1 MYFMLYYSEYNQYI
15 YCFKAVSQEPKSNFL
30 KLLAQL
36 LIYIFKGS
44 RMAYIKLYQGSFI
57 VVQMMRRHL
66 ENQDIK
72 PIIKDESESARLAGF
87 GVSDIGIQQLFV
99 HESEVP
105 NATKIINVALGQ
117 MRL

>member
-1 MYFMLYYSEYNQYI
+1 
-15 YCFKAVSQEPKSNFL
+15 
-30 KLLAQL
+30 
-36 LIYIFKGS
+36 
-44 RMAYIKLYQGSFI
+44 MAYIKLYQGSFI

-87 GVSDIGIQQLFV
+87 GVSDIGI
-99 HESEVP
+99 EVP

-117 MRL
+117 MKL

>member
-1 MYFMLYYSEYNQYI
+1 M
-15 YCFKAVSQEPKSNFL
+15 
-30 KLLAQL
+30 
-36 LIYIFKGS
+36 YIFKGL
-44 RMAYIKLYQGSFI
+44 RKAYIKLYQGSFI
-57 VVQMMRRHL
+57 VVQIMRRHL

-117 MRL
+117 MKL

>member
-1 MYFMLYYSEYNQYI
+1 M
-15 YCFKAVSQEPKSNFL
+15 
-30 KLLAQL
+30 
-36 LIYIFKGS
+36 YIFKGL
-44 RMAYIKLYQGSFI
+44 RKAYIKLYQGSFI
-57 VVQMMRRHL
+57 VVQIMRRHL

-105 NATKIINVALGQ
+105 NATKMINVALGQ
-117 MRL
+117 MKL